1 MSLMVVISY
10 DSQQKRAEPS
20 GHGSTGGRRAGKEA
34 SKQALVKILP
44 SYDFGEGSLINLEF
58 GSQWHC
64 GGYNLVYRGSE
75 APLLIVVVTLR
86 NFLFGSNSRR
96 KR

>member
-10 DSQQKRAEPS
+10 DSEQKRAEPS
-20 GHGSTGGRRAGKEA
+20 GHGSTGGRVPGLGG
-34 SKQALVKILP
+34 KQALVKILP

-58 GSQWHC
+58 GSPWHC

>member
-1 MSLMVVISY
+1 MP
-10 DSQQKRAEPS
+10 PS
-20 GHGSTGGRRAGKEA
+20 
-34 SKQALVKILP
+34 ALVKILP

-75 APLLIVVVTLR
+75 APLLIVVVTLG
-86 NFLFGSNSRR
+86 NFFVRFQLSEKALIEGGGVIAWLGVRAQALAE
-96 KR
+96 